1 MVSLAPL
8 SQFFNA
14 LYLKPLDDA
23 LSRLDIL
30 YVRFQDDILAFC
42 KSKRQLNRCRK
53 RMMEILNERQLKLS
67 RKKSRMGTVTD
78 SFHFLG
84 IHYSL
89 TQPENYISVKQ
100 ANDDAISDN
109 SSCSIFNRAV
119 GGVDTFEHQQ
129 HVALR
134 ITPHPQTQRK
144 ARENVKLMGADQ
156 VSPAKITRYFVQW
169 ARWWVKT
176 ANTWD
181 FQTLVEQF
189 INTCWQPETANIA
202 ADVLSRYFTELN
214 TSSDDC
220 RATLAA

>member
-1 MVSLAPL
+1 MT
-8 SQFFNA
+8 
-14 LYLKPLDDA
+14 
-23 LSRLDIL
+23 I
-30 YVRFQDDILAFC
+30 
-42 KSKRQLNRCRK
+42 
-53 RMMEILNERQLKLS
+53 
-67 RKKSRMGTVTD
+67 TD

-109 SSCSIFNRAV
+109 SPCSTFDRAV
-119 GGVDTFEHQQ
+119 GGVDTCEHQQ

-134 ITPHPQTQRK
+134 IEPHPRTLRK
-144 ARENVKLMGADQ
+144 SRENIRLMVADQ

-176 ANTWD
+176 TNTWD

-189 INTCWQPETANIA
+189 IDTCWQPEPANNA
-202 ADVLSRYFTELN
+202 AEVLSHYLTELD
-214 TSSDDC
+214 TSSDDG
-220 RATLAA
+220 RSPLAA